1 MRSKKVSY
9 ICRVNNDKQLKN
21 RYYEKLK
28 KLRNNNFSRINI
40 CNFGSTTFN
49 SSNHIQSINHFKHY
63 ILIMID
69 EKLDLDIYKVQK
81 GDFMVAE
88 IEVFVDSIMSQKISE
103 KYIHKCIVAIAAF
116 IELSEEEF
124 MDGFVGEDGEPDE
137 MPTND
142 FFEFIEISLHCLTVQ
157 KDVRSWI
164 KSFRNL
170 LLEMENYELLNILK
184 LEEKWK
190 I

>member
-1 MRSKKVSY
+1 
-9 ICRVNNDKQLKN
+9 
-21 RYYEKLK
+21 
-28 KLRNNNFSRINI
+28 
-40 CNFGSTTFN
+40 
-49 SSNHIQSINHFKHY
+49 
-63 ILIMID
+63 MID
-69 EKLDLDIYKVQK
+69 EKLDLEIYKVQK
-81 GDFMVAE
+81 GDFMVDD
-88 IEVFVDSIMSQKISE
+88 IGVFVDSIMSQKISE

-184 LEEKWK
+184 LEKKWK